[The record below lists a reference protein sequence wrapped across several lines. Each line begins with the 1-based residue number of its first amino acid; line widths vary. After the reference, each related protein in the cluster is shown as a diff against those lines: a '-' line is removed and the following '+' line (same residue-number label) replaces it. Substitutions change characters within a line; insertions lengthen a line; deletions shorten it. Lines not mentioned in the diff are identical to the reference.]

1 MLQISAS
8 LFRTVSLREG
18 FLFRLVMLAPSSYCW
33 GRWLDHFSSAVEEN
47 SIYNI
52 IFLLLLFFVLEQ
64 EACRLCY
71 KPRRD
76 VVAVLPGSKISITI
90 DISMDVRWHR
100 RLVTFCSEKSEY
112 CRCPPTQRLHDSI
125 QHDSW
130 KGKNW
135 FNASLFK

>member
-8 LFRTVSLREG
+8 LFRTVSLRKG
-18 FLFRLVMLAPSSYCW
+18 FMFRLVMLAPSSYCW

-47 SIYNI
+47 SLYIYI
-52 IFLLLLFFVLEQ
+52 YFSSFVLEQ

-90 DISMDVRWHR
+90 DICMDVRWYR
-100 RLVTFCSEKSEY
+100 RLLTFCSEKSGY
-112 CRCPPTQRLHDSI
+112 CHCPPTQRLHESI